1 MLNCRLRILTG
12 DNGDLER
19 IWDDSEVGSIRKSNQ
34 LASRMTGR
42 CLILGAG
49 VCHQGKTGEGKSG
62 FGRGEIPAGTSC
74 RRSPSTWLDV

>member
-1 MLNCRLRILTG
+1 
-12 DNGDLER
+12 
-19 IWDDSEVGSIRKSNQ
+19 
-34 LASRMTGR
+34 MTGR

-74 RRSPSTWLDV
+74 RRGPSTWLDV